1 MQDYY
6 SEAGHFVV
14 VNYSVT
20 NTSSGTI
27 QPNPIG
33 ALHVGTEANIEV
45 YEQSDEIL
53 PAGHD
58 VVGLRMDEIPPRQ
71 MRVSQFIFDVPTDV
85 DPELVAVTDEPTITS
100 SFDVGVVDL
109 TENEPQGPRPQ
120 EIVAL
125 MNEYINMTAWE
136 QAYELYS
143 EESKARVSLDAYE
156 SRQATAM
163 ESVPAS
169 TQDISFPSVD
179 VQENQAT
186 VDSVLDLSDEEGE
199 FQDKITYELV
209 LEEDGWRIV
218 MSQKAV
224 DFILGTG
231 EETTSS
237 NASASGSAS
246 ASP

>member
-1 MQDYY
+1 VQDYY

-53 PAGHD
+53 PAGH
-58 VVGLRMDEIPPRQ
+58 
-71 MRVSQFIFDVPTDV
+71 DV

-156 SRQATAM
+156 SRQVTAM

-199 FQDKITYELV
+199 LQDKITYELV